1 MTKNF
6 FEVKNV
12 DFSVSG
18 KTKVKDVSF
27 SIKNEG
33 DVICLLGPS
42 GIGKTTILR
51 TIAGLEKIEKG
62 SIELNN
68 KILSSKTINVEPENR
83 NISLAFQDNSLFPH
97 YTVEKNILLGAE
109 RNKEKKD
116 KKIGLKEIVDLLD
129 IFHILNKY
137 PHQISAGEAQRA
149 SLARSLITQPD
160 LLLLDEPLSNVD
172 QSFKEEIQ
180 VRLKKILNKLKITT
194 IIVTHDSYE
203 AFYLGSKCGIIINQ
217 ELKQFDDP
225 YKVYH
230 FPNSIEVVNNFT
242 VKFSELSFL
251 TKFFATWPNPK
262 QKRQKCQRLKPLQT
276 RLQTSPELDCPS
288 PWQSQRRTQRPSAS
302 YPQHRDSKRRYAR
315 QSTRRLPQKSVAP
328 RSKSRSGSTVPSV
341 LPRRHFGCRRLWQ
354 PDLDVKPVES
364 LTGQQHE
371 QQNALKDTCHNLWHA
386 KRNLRRVAAKFCQR
400 DNKASANHSQWVE
413 TRQKGHN
420 DRGKTIAERDVRLQ
434 LANVC

>member
-18 KTKVKDVSF
+18 TITVKDVSF

-62 SIELNN
+62 SIELDN
-68 KILSSKTINVEPENR
+68 KTLSSKTVNVEPENR
-83 NISLAFQDNSLFPH
+83 NVSLAFQDNSLFPH

-109 RNKEKKD
+109 RNKGKKD
-116 KKIGLKEIVDLLD
+116 KKISLKEIVDLLD

-230 FPNSIEVVNNFT
+230 FPNSVEVVNFLNRGILIPAKVTGKNTLESWDLGTIEGNFIKHYEEGSN
-242 VKFSELSFL
+242 VQLLLQPEDLEHDDKSNLKLEVVDRKFRGTNFIY
-251 TKFFATWPNPK
+251 T
-262 QKRQKCQRLKPLQT
+262 LKT
-276 RLQTSPELDCPS
+276 PS
-288 PWQSQRRTQRPSAS
+288 NT
-302 YPQHRDSKRRYAR
+302 
-315 QSTRRLPQKSVAP
+315 LI
-328 RSKSRSGSTVPSV
+328 
-341 LPRRHFGCRRLWQ
+341 
-354 PDLDVKPVES
+354 PVFVHS
-364 LTGQQHE
+364 HHIHQHE
-371 QQNALKDTCHNLWHA
+371 VDEKFGI
-386 KRNLRRVAAKFCQR
+386 KRPIHI
-400 DNKASANHSQWVE
+400 DH
-413 TRQKGHN
+413 
-420 DRGKTIAERDVRLQ
+420 I
-434 LANVC
+434 VCF